1 MKHNFFKTAT
11 SFLVVMAILVSITS
25 CKKDFFDKKLYGIQ
39 DQAQTIKDEPSAL
52 ALVNGCY
59 ALADGSDWWSGRF
72 DRMMLECSTDDGWGG
87 NDYQDRPTELGS
99 MGFTNV
105 LNADNSYVRSL
116 YEILYQGVRNC
127 NNTIV
132 VIPNAPINDALK
144 TRIIGEAKF
153 LRAYYYFEL
162 VKNYGETVLY
172 TDLPTS
178 DQLIPR
184 SPVDEVYAQIVLD
197 LKDAAA
203 ALPEKDAYA
212 AQDKGRASKGA
223 ALGMLAKAYLFMEDY
238 ANAESTA
245 NQVIQ
250 SGKYSLLS
258 NFGDLWKPSNPW
270 SNESLFE
277 IGYLPDT
284 KYSTGVRSTTMT
296 WATSDG
302 GWGWFGLTSDLENA
316 FKNEN
321 DSIRRVNTIVKEGDP
336 VAGENRVHPAYNNQH
351 TSGRHFRKLYVPVA
365 ERGGLYGNQPL
376 NQILLRYAEVLLI
389 YAEAAVFNS
398 HNDEALAKLNLVRA
412 RVNLP
417 AKSGLSGDALKL
429 AIWNERRLELAGER
443 TYRWDDIRRI
453 KINGKKLISTLMGPT
468 GTFVLYNTT
477 QNTDPVENLPHRENK
492 NKGIEFKEGINEL
505 WPIPRNVIQ
514 ASGGTVTQNNGY

>member
-1 MKHNFFKTAT
+1 M
-11 SFLVVMAILVSITS
+11 
-25 CKKDFFDKKLYGIQ
+25 
-39 DQAQTIKDEPSAL
+39 
-52 ALVNGCY
+52 
-59 ALADGSDWWSGRF
+59 
-72 DRMMLECSTDDGWGG
+72 
-87 NDYQDRPTELGS
+87 
-99 MGFTNV
+99 
-105 LNADNSYVRSL
+105 
-116 YEILYQGVRNC
+116 
-127 NNTIV
+127 
-132 VIPNAPINDALK
+132 
-144 TRIIGEAKF
+144 
-153 LRAYYYFEL
+153 
-162 VKNYGETVLY
+162 
-172 TDLPTS
+172 
-178 DQLIPR
+178 
-184 SPVDEVYAQIVLD
+184 YAQIVAD

-203 ALPEKDAYA
+203 ALPEKDAYT

-238 ANAESTA
+238 PNAEATA
-245 NQVIQ
+245 NLVIQ
-250 SGKYSLLS
+250 SNKYSLLP

-284 KYSTGVRSTTMT
+284 KFSTGVRATTMT

-302 GWGWFGLTSDLENA
+302 GWGWFGLTSNLENA
-316 FKNEN
+316 FIAEG
-321 DSIRRVNTIVKEGDP
+321 DGIRRGYTIVKEGEA
-336 VAGENRVHPAYNNQH
+336 VAGESRIFPAYNNQH

-365 ERGGLYGNQPL
+365 ERGGLYGNQPY

-389 YAEAAVFNS
+389 YAEAAAFNA
-398 HNDEALAKLNLVRA
+398 HNAEALTQLNSVRN

-417 AKSGLSGDALKL
+417 AKTSLSGDGLKT
-429 AIWNERRLELAGER
+429 AIWNERRLEFAGER

-477 QNTDPVENLPHRENK
+477 QNTDPVESLPHRENR
-492 NKGIEFKEGINEL
+492 NKGIEFKEGKNEL

>member
-1 MKHNFFKTAT
+1 MKNNFLKTITTCIAAIAL
-11 SFLVVMAILVSITS
+11 LVCITS
-25 CKKDFFDKKLYGIQ
+25 CKKDFFEKKLYGIQ
-39 DQAQTIKDEPSAL
+39 DQAQTIKDEPTAL

-59 ALADGSDWWSGRF
+59 ALADGSDWYSGRF
-72 DRMMLECSTDDGWGG
+72 NRLMLECSTDDGWGG
-87 NDYQDRPTELGS
+87 NDYQDRPTEIGT

-105 LNADNSYVRSL
+105 LNADNGYVRSL

-127 NNTIV
+127 NNTIS
-132 VIPNAPINDALK
+132 VIPKAPINDALK
-144 TRIIGEAKF
+144 VRIVGEAKF

-162 VKNYGETVLY
+162 VKNYGDCVLY

-178 DQLIPR
+178 DKLIPR
-184 SPVDEVYAQIVLD
+184 SPAKDVYAQIVAD
-197 LKDAAA
+197 LKDAAT
-203 ALPEKDAYA
+203 ALPEKDAYTA
-212 AQDKGRASKGA
+212 IDKGRASKGA

-238 ANAESTA
+238 PNAEATA
-245 NQVIQ
+245 NLVIQ
-250 SGKYSLLS
+250 SNKYSLLP

-284 KYSTGVRSTTMT
+284 KFSTGTRATTMT

-302 GWGWFGLTSDLENA
+302 GWGWFGLTSNLENA
-316 FKNEN
+316 FIAEG
-321 DSIRRVNTIVKEGDP
+321 DGIRRGYTIVKEGEA
-336 VAGENRVHPAYNNQH
+336 VAGESRIFPAYNNQH

-365 ERGGLYGNQPL
+365 ERGGLYGNQPY
-376 NQILLRYAEVLLI
+376 NQILLRYAEVKLI
-389 YAEAAVFNS
+389 FAEAAAYNG
-398 HNDEALAKLNLVRA
+398 HNAEALTQLNDVRT
-412 RVNLP
+412 RVSLP
-417 AKSGLSGDALKL
+417 AKTSLSGDGLKT
-429 AIWNERRLELAGER
+429 AIWNERRLEFAGER

-477 QNTDPVENLPHRENK
+477 QNTDPVESLPHRENR

-514 ASGGTVTQNNGY
+514 ASGGKVTQNNGY